1 MNMMKAKLLING
13 SECHVIYYISDDEL
27 ITRLGDGLELMYL
40 INYIDSEEF
49 KFEVIGDDGEIIIS
63 GTADVQFVPKATIRV
78 NDD

>member
-1 MNMMKAKLLING
+1 MKAKLLING

>member
-1 MNMMKAKLLING
+1 MKAKLLING
-13 SECHVIYYISDDEL
+13 SECHVIYYIRDDEL